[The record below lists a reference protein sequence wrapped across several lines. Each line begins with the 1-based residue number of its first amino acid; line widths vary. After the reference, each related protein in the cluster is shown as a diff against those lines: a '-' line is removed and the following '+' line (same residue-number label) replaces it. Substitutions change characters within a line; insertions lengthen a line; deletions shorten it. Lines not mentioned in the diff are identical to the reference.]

1 MAETTWCINYKKN
14 KKCFVIITVMNTK
27 NHGSILVVDDDH
39 AVCNFISTLLNKYGY
54 SVIAC
59 ESGKEA
65 LAKLQDNKIDAVL
78 TDIIMPEVSGV
89 EILEKIHNTNPD
101 IPVILM
107 TGYPDVDT
115 AVDAIKKGVFDF
127 IVKPYKPERIIYSLE
142 KALKYKR
149 LVEMEKDYKNI
160 LEEFNQEMETLIAER
175 TMNLMALTVAD
186 RVRNPA
192 TVIDYIG
199 KKMLQRKD
207 ISEDFKENLISIIEE
222 TEKLQNIVRDFH
234 NLLKSKESKF
244 RYEDINEVMESVI
257 PTIKEEAVELIVNLS
272 EHPLKINMQR
282 SLLKIAVSLLIR
294 NSIEATPEN
303 GRVYVETYRD
313 KDNVVLAISDEGYG
327 IPEEA
332 IDKIFEPFFSTKKH
346 GFGMGLPLVKQI
358 VSEHLG
364 EINVESELGKGTT
377 FRLIFPSMWTKD
389 I

>member
-1 MAETTWCINYKKN
+1 
-14 KKCFVIITVMNTK
+14 MNTK
-27 NHGSILVVDDDH
+27 NHGLILVVDDDYV
-39 AVCNFISTLLNKYGY
+39 VCNFISTLLNKHGY

-78 TDIIMPEVSGV
+78 TDIIMPVVSGV
-89 EILEKIHNTNPD
+89 EILEKIHNTNPE

-107 TGYPDVDT
+107 TGYPDIDT

-127 IVKPYKPERIIYSLE
+127 IVKPYKPEQLIHSLE

-160 LEEFNQEMETLIAER
+160 LEEFNKEMETLITER

-192 TVIDYIG
+192 TVIGYIG

-207 ISEDFKENLISIIEE
+207 ISEDFKENLVSIIEE

-244 RYEDINEVMESVI
+244 RYEDINEVIESVL
-257 PTIKEEAVELIVNLS
+257 PTIEKEAEELVVNLS

-313 KDNVVLAISDEGYG
+313 KDTVVLAISDEGRG

-346 GFGMGLPLVKQI
+346 GFGMGLPLAKQI

-364 EINVESELGKGTT
+364 EINVESESGKGTT
-377 FRLIFPSMWTKD
+377 FRLIFPSRWTKD

>member
-1 MAETTWCINYKKN
+1 MNI
-14 KKCFVIITVMNTK
+14 MNTK
-27 NHGSILVVDDDH
+27 NHGSILVVDDDN
-39 AVCNFISTLLNKYGY
+39 AVCNFISTLLNKHGY

-78 TDIIMPEVSGV
+78 TDIIMPVVSGV
-89 EILEKIHNTNPD
+89 EILEKIHETNPE

-107 TGYPDVDT
+107 TGYPDIDT

-127 IVKPYKPERIIYSLE
+127 IVKPYKPEQLIHSLE

-175 TMNLMALTVAD
+175 TMNLMALTIAD
-186 RVRNPA
+186 RVRNLA
-192 TVIDYIG
+192 TVIGYMG

-207 ISEDFKENLISIIEE
+207 ISEDFKENLVSIIEE

-244 RYEDINEVMESVI
+244 RYEDINEVIESVL
-257 PTIKEEAVELIVNLS
+257 PTIEKEAVELVVNLS

-303 GRVYVETYRD
+303 GRVYVETHRD
-313 KDNVVLAISDEGYG
+313 KDTVILAISDEGRG
-327 IPEEA
+327 IPEET

-346 GFGMGLPLVKQI
+346 RFGMGLPLVKQI

-364 EINVESELGKGTT
+364 EIKVESESGKGTT
-377 FRLIFPSMWTKD
+377 FRLIFPFRWTKD

>member
-27 NHGSILVVDDDH
+27 NRGSILVVDDDNT
-39 AVCNFISTLLNKYGY
+39 VCNFISILLNKYGY

-78 TDIIMPEVSGV
+78 TDIIMPVVSGV

-107 TGYPDVDT
+107 TGHPDIDT

-127 IVKPYKPERIIYSLE
+127 IVKPYKPEQLIHSLE

-149 LVEMEKDYKNI
+149 LVEMGKDYKNI

-192 TVIDYIG
+192 TVIGYIG
-199 KKMLQRKD
+199 KRMLQRKD
-207 ISEDFKENLISIIEE
+207 ISEDFKENLVSIIEE
-222 TEKLQNIVRDFH
+222 TEKLQNIVKDFH

-244 RYEDINEVMESVI
+244 RYEDINEVIESVL
-257 PTIKEEAVELIVNLS
+257 PTIEKEAVELVVNLS

-303 GRVYVETYRD
+303 GRIYVETYRD
-313 KDNVVLAISDEGYG
+313 KDNVILAIFDEGHG

-332 IDKIFEPFFSTKKH
+332 IDKIFEPFFSTKTH
-346 GFGMGLPLVKQI
+346 GFGMGMPLVKQI

-377 FRLIFPSMWTKD
+377 FRLIFPFRWTNGK
-389 I
+389 